1 MSTATLPPPAAAPP
15 PAEPARPPRLLMTRA
30 EFEAADE
37 PGTRVEWLGAS
48 GETRGG
54 EPLGVVW
61 PVHGFNPDGSY
72 AMASP
77 RHSKIV
83 TNLIIWLG
91 GHVDRD
97 GWLVGTQDVEVGL
110 PTGRSRFPDVVLTRE
125 PARYAPGATGEDRI
139 LLNPSVAFEVRSDS
153 TARVDEED
161 KPADY
166 LSVETLTDYVL
177 IDQARPRVA
186 HRRRVAG
193 AIPARWD
200 VTTLDGP
207 AAAVSLAA
215 PALTLPLAELY
226 ARVSFDAA

>member
-1 MSTATLPPPAAAPP
+1 MSTALLPTAPP
-15 PAEPARPPRLLMTRA
+15 PRESARPPRLLMTRA

-37 PGTRVEWLGAS
+37 PGSRVEWLGAS

-77 RHSKIV
+77 RHSKISM
-83 TNLIIWLG
+83 NLTLMLGRLIDEDVWLLG
-91 GHVDRD
+91 S
-97 GWLVGTQDVEVGL
+97 QDVEVGL

-125 PARYAPGATGEDRI
+125 PGRYALGATGEDRI
-139 LLNPSVAFEVRSDS
+139 LLNPSVAFEVLSPS
-153 TARVDEED
+153 TTRVDEDD

-166 LSVETLTDYVL
+166 LSVSTLTDYVL
-177 IDQARPRVA
+177 IDQARPHVV

-193 AIPARWD
+193 AVPARWD
-200 VTTLDGP
+200 VATLNDP
-207 AAAVSLAA
+207 AAAVELAA
-215 PALTLPLAELY
+215 PALALPLAELY
-226 ARVSFDAA
+226 ARVSFDA